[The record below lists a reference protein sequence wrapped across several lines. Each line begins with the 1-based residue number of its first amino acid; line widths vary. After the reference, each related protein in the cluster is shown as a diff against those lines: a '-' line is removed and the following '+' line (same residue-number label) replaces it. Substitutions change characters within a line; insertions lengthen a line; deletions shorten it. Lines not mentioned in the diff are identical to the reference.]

1 MRVGLLVGSAILA
14 GAGVAVAQSDWVVD
28 PWSSPATAQESS
40 SVQLTARAGVTPA
53 SQGWFGELPVEWAD
67 PRSTEPTNPWSSS
80 AASVPGSPSKSAPAG
95 AQTPLPGG
103 TAPGAWAKPVPL
115 VVDPWAPARVR
126 TRAPAVDLI
135 VDPWAQGRTQR

>member
-1 MRVGLLVGSAILA
+1 MRVGLFIGSAILA

-28 PWSSPATAQESS
+28 PWSSSTTQQASPAQLAAQ
-40 SVQLTARAGVTPA
+40 AGVTPA
-53 SQGWFGELPVEWAD
+53 SEGWFDELPAEWAD

-80 AASVPGSPSKSAPAG
+80 PSSAPAAPAEAAHAG
-95 AQTPLPGG
+95 AQTPLASVS
-103 TAPGAWAKPVPL
+103 APGAWAKPVTL

-135 VDPWAQGRTQR
+135 VDPWARDRTRH